1 MTTNRPLRRALVS
14 VYHKEGIEV
23 LAQAFIQAGTEVV
36 STGST
41 AAKLKELGVT
51 NRPLRRALVS
61 VYHKEGIEVLA
72 QAFIQAGTEVVSTG
86 STAAKLK
93 ELGVQVT
100 EVSQVTGFPECL
112 DGRVKTLDP
121 HIHAGILADMTNP
134 DHAQQL
140 ESFGIKPF
148 DLVVVN
154 LYPFAD
160 TVRSGANPDHAQQL
174 ESFGIKPFDL
184 VVVNLYPFADTVR
197 SGADNA
203 AIIEKID
210 IGGPSMVRGAAKN
223 SATVAIVTDPADYAL
238 VAGRIADGTGFSLDE
253 RRWLA
258 GKAFAHTAAYDAT
271 INEWTSAHWPKPA
284 SIEDNSED
292 ADAMEEAKL
301 KQFPQTYTRSWDRA
315 HVLIN
320 EWTSAHWPKP
330 ASIEDNSEDADAME
344 EAKLKQFPQTYT
356 RSWDRAHVL
365 RYGENPHQD
374 AALYLD
380 PLNTRGFANAEQ
392 LGGKPMSYNNY
403 VDADAAWRA
412 VWDFAPQIAVA
423 VVKHN
428 NPCGLAVAATAAE
441 AHRKAH
447 ACDPMSAY
455 GGVIATNSTVTL
467 DMAQSVRPIF
477 TEVIVAP
484 DYEPE
489 ALALLQAKKKNLR
502 ILKVAEPPKSK
513 LQFRQIDGGLL
524 VQSTDLI
531 DATGDMPD
539 AWKLVA
545 GEAADEQTLKELEFA
560 WRAVRC
566 VKSNAILIA
575 DDMAT
580 VGIGMGQVNRVDSA
594 NLAVERANTL
604 DEGRNRTQGAVA
616 ASDAFFPFADGA
628 QILIDAGVK
637 AIVQPGGSIRDE
649 TLDEGRNR
657 TQGAVAASDAFFPF
671 ADGAQILIDAGVK
684 AIVQPGGSIRD
695 EEVFEAAR
703 KANVTMY
710 VTGTRHFFH

>member
-1 MTTNRPLRRALVS
+1 MITTNRPIRRALVS
-14 VYHKEGIEV
+14 VFHKEGIEV
-23 LAQAFIQAGTEVV
+23 LAKAFIEAGTEVV

-41 AAKLKELGVT
+41 AHRLAELGV
-51 NRPLRRALVS
+51 P
-61 VYHKEGIEVLA
+61 
-72 QAFIQAGTEVVSTG
+72 
-86 STAAKLK
+86 
-93 ELGVQVT
+93 VT
-100 EVSQVTGFPECL
+100 EVSEVTGFPESL

-134 DHAQQL
+134 DHAAQL
-140 ESFGIKPF
+140 E
-148 DLVVVN
+148 
-154 LYPFAD
+154 
-160 TVRSGANPDHAQQL
+160 QL
-174 ESFGIKPFDL
+174 GIKPFDL

-197 SGADNA
+197 SGADEA
-203 AIIEKID
+203 ATIEKID

-238 VAGRIADGTGFSLDE
+238 VAARVADGTGFSLEE

-258 GKAFAHTAAYDAT
+258 AKAFAHTAAYDAT
-271 INEWTSAHWPKPA
+271 INEWTAKHWPKPA
-284 SIEDNSED
+284 SVDTAQ
-292 ADAMEEAKL
+292 ADDVTPVDEAK
-301 KQFPQTYTRSWDRA
+301 FPATFTR
-315 HVLIN
+315 
-320 EWTSAHWPKP
+320 T
-330 ASIEDNSEDADAME
+330 
-344 EAKLKQFPQTYT
+344 
-356 RSWDRAHVL
+356 WDRAHVL
-365 RYGENPHQD
+365 RYGENPHQQ

-380 PLNTRGFANAEQ
+380 PLNQHGFAHAEQ

-428 NPCGLAVAATAAE
+428 NPCGLAVGGTVAE

-455 GGVIATNSTVTL
+455 GGVIAANSTVTL
-467 DMAQSVRPIF
+467 EMAEGVRPIF

-489 ALALLQAKKKNLR
+489 ALELLQTKKKNLR
-502 ILKVAEPPKSK
+502 ILKVTEPPKAK
-513 LQFRQIDGGLL
+513 TQFRAIDGGLL

-531 DATGDMPD
+531 DATGDDPN
-539 AWKLVA
+539 AWKLVS
-545 GEAADEQTLKELEFA
+545 GEPADAETLKDLEFA

-566 VKSNAILIA
+566 VKSNAILLA
-575 DDMAT
+575 HDSAT
-580 VGIGMGQVNRVDSA
+580 VGIGMGQVNRVDSC

-604 DEGRNRTQGAVA
+604 ADGADRATGSVA

-628 QILIDAGVK
+628 EILI
-637 AIVQPGGSIRDE
+637 
-649 TLDEGRNR
+649 N
-657 TQGAVAASDAFFPF
+657 
-671 ADGAQILIDAGVK
+671 AGVK

-703 KANVTMY
+703 KAGVTMY
-710 VTGTRHFFH
+710 ITGTRHFFH

>member
-1 MTTNRPLRRALVS
+1 MTTTNRPLRRALVS
-14 VYHKEGIEV
+14 VFHKDGIEV
-23 LAQAFIQAGTEVV
+23 LAKAFIDAGTQVV

-41 AAKLKELGVT
+41 ASRLAELGVD
-51 NRPLRRALVS
+51 
-61 VYHKEGIEVLA
+61 
-72 QAFIQAGTEVVSTG
+72 
-86 STAAKLK
+86 
-93 ELGVQVT
+93 VT

-121 HIHAGILADMTNP
+121 HIHAGILADMTNE
-134 DHAQQL
+134 DHARQL
-140 ESFGIKPF
+140 EEFGIQPF
-148 DLVVVN
+148 DLVIVN

-160 TVRSGANPDHAQQL
+160 TVRSGAG
-174 ESFGIKPFDL
+174 E
-184 VVVNLYPFADTVR
+184 ADV
-197 SGADNA
+197 
-203 AIIEKID
+203 IEKID

-223 SATVAIVTDPADYAL
+223 SATVAIVTDPDDYAL
-238 VAGRIADGTGFSLDE
+238 VAERIEDGTGFSLEE

-271 INEWTSAHWPKPA
+271 IGEWTAAHWPKPS
-284 SIEDNSED
+284 SIRNAAAD
-292 ADAMEEAKL
+292 ADPVEGAKIA
-301 KQFPQTYTRSWDRA
+301 KFPAAFTRTW
-315 HVLIN
+315 N
-320 EWTSAHWPKP
+320 
-330 ASIEDNSEDADAME
+330 
-344 EAKLKQFPQTYT
+344 
-356 RSWDRAHVL
+356 RAHVL

-374 AALYLD
+374 AALYVD
-380 PLNTRGFANAEQ
+380 PLNMRGFADAEQ

-428 NPCGLAVAATAAE
+428 NPCGLAVGETVAE

-447 ACDPMSAY
+447 SCDPMSAY
-455 GGVIATNSTVTL
+455 GGVIATNATVTL
-467 DMAQSVRPIF
+467 EMAEGVRPIF

-502 ILKVAEPPKSK
+502 ILRVAEPPKAK
-513 LQFRQIDGGLL
+513 RQFRQIDGGLL
-524 VQSTDLI
+524 MQSTDLI
-531 DATGDMPD
+531 DAPGDAPD

-545 GEAADEQTLKELEFA
+545 GEAADAATLKDLEFA

-604 DEGRNRTQGAVA
+604 D
-616 ASDAFFPFADGA
+616 D
-628 QILIDAGVK
+628 
-637 AIVQPGGSIRDE
+637 
-649 TLDEGRNR
+649 GRNR

-703 KANVTMY
+703 NANVTMY

>member
-1 MTTNRPLRRALVS
+1 MT
-14 VYHKEGIEV
+14 
-23 LAQAFIQAGTEVV
+23 
-36 STGST
+36 
-41 AAKLKELGVT
+41 T

-160 TVRSGANPDHAQQL
+160 TVRSGA
-174 ESFGIKPFDL
+174 
-184 VVVNLYPFADTVR
+184 
-197 SGADNA
+197 DNA

-223 SATVAIVTDPADYAL
+223 SATVAIVTDPVDYAL

-284 SIEDNSED
+284 SIEDNSEG
-292 ADAMEEAKL
+292 ADAME
-301 KQFPQTYTRSWDRA
+301 D
-315 HVLIN
+315 
-320 EWTSAHWPKP
+320 
-330 ASIEDNSEDADAME
+330 
-344 EAKLKQFPQTYT
+344 AKLKQFPQTYT

-489 ALALLQAKKKNLR
+489 ALALLQEKKKNLR

-649 TLDEGRNR
+649 
-657 TQGAVAASDAFFPF
+657 
-671 ADGAQILIDAGVK
+671 
-684 AIVQPGGSIRD
+684 
-695 EEVFEAAR
+695 EVFEAAR

>member
-1 MTTNRPLRRALVS
+1 MT
-14 VYHKEGIEV
+14 
-23 LAQAFIQAGTEVV
+23 
-36 STGST
+36 
-41 AAKLKELGVT
+41 T

-160 TVRSGANPDHAQQL
+160 TVRSGA
-174 ESFGIKPFDL
+174 
-184 VVVNLYPFADTVR
+184 
-197 SGADNA
+197 DNA

-258 GKAFAHTAAYDAT
+258 GKAFAHTATYDAT

-284 SIEDNSED
+284 SIEDNSEG
-292 ADAMEEAKL
+292 ADAME
-301 KQFPQTYTRSWDRA
+301 D
-315 HVLIN
+315 
-320 EWTSAHWPKP
+320 
-330 ASIEDNSEDADAME
+330 
-344 EAKLKQFPQTYT
+344 AKLKQFPQTYT

-489 ALALLQAKKKNLR
+489 ALALLQEKKKNLR

-649 TLDEGRNR
+649 
-657 TQGAVAASDAFFPF
+657 
-671 ADGAQILIDAGVK
+671 
-684 AIVQPGGSIRD
+684 
-695 EEVFEAAR
+695 EVFEAAR

>member
-1 MTTNRPLRRALVS
+1 MT
-14 VYHKEGIEV
+14 
-23 LAQAFIQAGTEVV
+23 
-36 STGST
+36 
-41 AAKLKELGVT
+41 T

-121 HIHAGILADMTNP
+121 HIHAGILADMT
-134 DHAQQL
+134 
-140 ESFGIKPF
+140 
-148 DLVVVN
+148 
-154 LYPFAD
+154 
-160 TVRSGANPDHAQQL
+160 NPDHAQQL

-284 SIEDNSED
+284 SIEDNSEG
-292 ADAMEEAKL
+292 ADAME
-301 KQFPQTYTRSWDRA
+301 D
-315 HVLIN
+315 
-320 EWTSAHWPKP
+320 
-330 ASIEDNSEDADAME
+330 
-344 EAKLKQFPQTYT
+344 AKLKQFPQTYT

-489 ALALLQAKKKNLR
+489 ALALLQEKKKNLR
-502 ILKVAEPPKSK
+502 ILKVVEPPKSK

-649 TLDEGRNR
+649 
-657 TQGAVAASDAFFPF
+657 
-671 ADGAQILIDAGVK
+671 
-684 AIVQPGGSIRD
+684 
-695 EEVFEAAR
+695 EVFEAAR

>member
-1 MTTNRPLRRALVS
+1 MT
-14 VYHKEGIEV
+14 
-23 LAQAFIQAGTEVV
+23 
-36 STGST
+36 
-41 AAKLKELGVT
+41 T

-121 HIHAGILADMTNP
+121 HIHAGILADMT
-134 DHAQQL
+134 
-140 ESFGIKPF
+140 
-148 DLVVVN
+148 
-154 LYPFAD
+154 
-160 TVRSGANPDHAQQL
+160 NPDHAQQL

-315 HVLIN
+315 HVL
-320 EWTSAHWPKP
+320 
-330 ASIEDNSEDADAME
+330 
-344 EAKLKQFPQTYT
+344 
-356 RSWDRAHVL
+356 

-412 VWDFAPQIAVA
+412 VWDFVPQIAVA

-649 TLDEGRNR
+649 
-657 TQGAVAASDAFFPF
+657 
-671 ADGAQILIDAGVK
+671 
-684 AIVQPGGSIRD
+684 
-695 EEVFEAAR
+695 EVFEAAR

>member
-1 MTTNRPLRRALVS
+1 MT
-14 VYHKEGIEV
+14 
-23 LAQAFIQAGTEVV
+23 
-36 STGST
+36 
-41 AAKLKELGVT
+41 T

-160 TVRSGANPDHAQQL
+160 TVRSGA
-174 ESFGIKPFDL
+174 
-184 VVVNLYPFADTVR
+184 
-197 SGADNA
+197 DNA

-238 VAGRIADGTGFSLDE
+238 VAGRIADGTGFSLNE

-271 INEWTSAHWPKPA
+271 
-284 SIEDNSED
+284 
-292 ADAMEEAKL
+292 
-301 KQFPQTYTRSWDRA
+301 
-315 HVLIN
+315 IN

-649 TLDEGRNR
+649 
-657 TQGAVAASDAFFPF
+657 
-671 ADGAQILIDAGVK
+671 
-684 AIVQPGGSIRD
+684 
-695 EEVFEAAR
+695 EVFEAAR

>member
-1 MTTNRPLRRALVS
+1 MTTTNRPIRRALVS
-14 VYHKEGIEV
+14 VFHKEGIEV
-23 LAQAFIQAGTEVV
+23 LAKAFIEAGTEVV

-41 AAKLKELGVT
+41 AHRLAELGV
-51 NRPLRRALVS
+51 P
-61 VYHKEGIEVLA
+61 
-72 QAFIQAGTEVVSTG
+72 
-86 STAAKLK
+86 
-93 ELGVQVT
+93 VT
-100 EVSQVTGFPECL
+100 EVSEVTGFPESL

-134 DHAQQL
+134 DHAAQL
-140 ESFGIKPF
+140 E
-148 DLVVVN
+148 
-154 LYPFAD
+154 
-160 TVRSGANPDHAQQL
+160 QL
-174 ESFGIKPFDL
+174 GIKPFDL

-197 SGADNA
+197 SGADEA
-203 AIIEKID
+203 ATIEKID

-238 VAGRIADGTGFSLDE
+238 VAARVADGTGFSLEE

-258 GKAFAHTAAYDAT
+258 AKAFAHTAAYDAT
-271 INEWTSAHWPKPA
+271 INEWTAKHWPKPA
-284 SIEDNSED
+284 SVDTAQ
-292 ADAMEEAKL
+292 ADDVTPVDEAK
-301 KQFPQTYTRSWDRA
+301 FPATFTR
-315 HVLIN
+315 
-320 EWTSAHWPKP
+320 T
-330 ASIEDNSEDADAME
+330 
-344 EAKLKQFPQTYT
+344 
-356 RSWDRAHVL
+356 WDRAHVL
-365 RYGENPHQD
+365 RYGENPHQQ

-380 PLNTRGFANAEQ
+380 PLNQHGFAHAEQ

-428 NPCGLAVAATAAE
+428 NPCGLAVGGTVAE

-455 GGVIATNSTVTL
+455 GGVIAANSTVTL
-467 DMAQSVRPIF
+467 EMAEGVRPIF

-489 ALALLQAKKKNLR
+489 ALELLQTKKKNLR
-502 ILKVAEPPKSK
+502 ILKVTEPPKAK
-513 LQFRQIDGGLL
+513 TQFRAIDGGLL

-531 DATGDMPD
+531 DAIGDDPN
-539 AWKLVA
+539 AWKLVS
-545 GEAADEQTLKELEFA
+545 GEPADAETLKDLEFA

-566 VKSNAILIA
+566 VKSNAILLA
-575 DDMAT
+575 HDSAT
-580 VGIGMGQVNRVDSA
+580 VGIGMGQVNRVDSC

-604 DEGRNRTQGAVA
+604 ADGADRATGSVA

-628 QILIDAGVK
+628 EILI
-637 AIVQPGGSIRDE
+637 
-649 TLDEGRNR
+649 N
-657 TQGAVAASDAFFPF
+657 
-671 ADGAQILIDAGVK
+671 AGVK

-695 EEVFEAAR
+695 EEVFEAAC
-703 KANVTMY
+703 KAGVTMY

>member
-1 MTTNRPLRRALVS
+1 MT
-14 VYHKEGIEV
+14 
-23 LAQAFIQAGTEVV
+23 
-36 STGST
+36 
-41 AAKLKELGVT
+41 T

-160 TVRSGANPDHAQQL
+160 TVRSGA
-174 ESFGIKPFDL
+174 
-184 VVVNLYPFADTVR
+184 
-197 SGADNA
+197 DNA
-203 AIIEKID
+203 AVIEKID

-284 SIEDNSED
+284 SIEDNSEG
-292 ADAMEEAKL
+292 
-301 KQFPQTYTRSWDRA
+301 
-315 HVLIN
+315 
-320 EWTSAHWPKP
+320 
-330 ASIEDNSEDADAME
+330 ADAME

-489 ALALLQAKKKNLR
+489 ALALLPEKKKNLR

-649 TLDEGRNR
+649 
-657 TQGAVAASDAFFPF
+657 
-671 ADGAQILIDAGVK
+671 
-684 AIVQPGGSIRD
+684 
-695 EEVFEAAR
+695 EVFEAAR

>member
-1 MTTNRPLRRALVS
+1 MT
-14 VYHKEGIEV
+14 
-23 LAQAFIQAGTEVV
+23 
-36 STGST
+36 
-41 AAKLKELGVT
+41 T

-121 HIHAGILADMTNP
+121 HIHAGILADMT
-134 DHAQQL
+134 
-140 ESFGIKPF
+140 
-148 DLVVVN
+148 
-154 LYPFAD
+154 
-160 TVRSGANPDHAQQL
+160 NPDHAQQL

-292 ADAMEEAKL
+292 ADAME
-301 KQFPQTYTRSWDRA
+301 D
-315 HVLIN
+315 
-320 EWTSAHWPKP
+320 
-330 ASIEDNSEDADAME
+330 
-344 EAKLKQFPQTYT
+344 AKLKQFPQTYT

-489 ALALLQAKKKNLR
+489 ALALLQEKKKNLR

-649 TLDEGRNR
+649 
-657 TQGAVAASDAFFPF
+657 
-671 ADGAQILIDAGVK
+671 
-684 AIVQPGGSIRD
+684 
-695 EEVFEAAR
+695 EVFEAAR

>member
-1 MTTNRPLRRALVS
+1 MT
-14 VYHKEGIEV
+14 
-23 LAQAFIQAGTEVV
+23 
-36 STGST
+36 
-41 AAKLKELGVT
+41 T

-121 HIHAGILADMTNP
+121 HIHAGILADMTN
-134 DHAQQL
+134 L
-140 ESFGIKPF
+140 
-148 DLVVVN
+148 
-154 LYPFAD
+154 
-160 TVRSGANPDHAQQL
+160 DHAQQL

-271 INEWTSAHWPKPA
+271 INEWTSEHWPKPA
-284 SIEDNSED
+284 SIEDNSEG
-292 ADAMEEAKL
+292 ADA
-301 KQFPQTYTRSWDRA
+301 
-315 HVLIN
+315 V
-320 EWTSAHWPKP
+320 
-330 ASIEDNSEDADAME
+330 E

-489 ALALLQAKKKNLR
+489 ALALLQEKKKNLR

-649 TLDEGRNR
+649 
-657 TQGAVAASDAFFPF
+657 
-671 ADGAQILIDAGVK
+671 
-684 AIVQPGGSIRD
+684 
-695 EEVFEAAR
+695 EVFEAAR

>member
-1 MTTNRPLRRALVS
+1 VT
-14 VYHKEGIEV
+14 
-23 LAQAFIQAGTEVV
+23 
-36 STGST
+36 
-41 AAKLKELGVT
+41 T

-160 TVRSGANPDHAQQL
+160 TVRSGA
-174 ESFGIKPFDL
+174 
-184 VVVNLYPFADTVR
+184 
-197 SGADNA
+197 DNA
-203 AIIEKID
+203 AVIEKID

-284 SIEDNSED
+284 SIEDNSEG
-292 ADAMEEAKL
+292 
-301 KQFPQTYTRSWDRA
+301 
-315 HVLIN
+315 
-320 EWTSAHWPKP
+320 
-330 ASIEDNSEDADAME
+330 ADAME

-489 ALALLQAKKKNLR
+489 ALALLQEKKKNLR

-649 TLDEGRNR
+649 
-657 TQGAVAASDAFFPF
+657 
-671 ADGAQILIDAGVK
+671 
-684 AIVQPGGSIRD
+684 
-695 EEVFEAAR
+695 EVFEAAR